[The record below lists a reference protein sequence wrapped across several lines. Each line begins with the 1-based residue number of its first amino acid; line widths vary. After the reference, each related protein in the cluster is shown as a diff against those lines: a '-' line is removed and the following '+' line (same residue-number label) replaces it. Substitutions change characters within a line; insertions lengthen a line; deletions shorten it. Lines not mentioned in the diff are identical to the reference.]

1 MSHDFYGRDAGINS
15 HDGRTIKG
23 DELLS
28 FIVINIIKHAKLSVS
43 ELNEFQV
50 LYFETATYSYHIFY
64 TKDYR
69 SFRYR
74 VLIKNSDLFRP
85 VYRNLFYM
93 CLIYSI

>member
-50 LYFETATYSYHIFY
+50 LYISRPLHIHIISSIL
-64 TKDYR
+64 KIIE
-69 SFRYR
+69 
-74 VLIKNSDLFRP
+74 VSDTE
-85 VYRNLFYM
+85 
-93 CLIYSI
+93 C